1 MSNVYKALTS
11 RGMSYAAHKG
21 TFGLEI
27 ETETVE
33 AYDVPK
39 FSFWDVHR
47 DGSLRNFGQEYVLK
61 QPLDFNEHIPLA
73 LEEFRVKTSKI
84 PFIKDSVTTSV
95 HVHINFLGETFQT
108 LGNFLTIYS
117 LTENLL
123 IRMSGA
129 DRLSNLFALPICD
142 AETTF
147 FNMKNM
153 LDGIKAKQYN
163 FMVFDPEHTKY
174 AAINLAALSRF
185 GSLEIRSFRGTV
197 DTKEIHDWIGTLN
210 QVFQYSKSDFT
221 PDQFMDRY
229 KKDNSDLLTN
239 IFGPYREKIR
249 HKNEESLIEQ
259 NVWYAAS
266 LAYSIKDWKK
276 LDEPPKEKKKVKF
289 NEIDKYSVAH
299 YGRTFEA
306 LNEGDKRAVLE
317 HLRLWGD
324 ANPFLG
330 DERVENLDVP
340 VGGLERNEIHFQQVR
355 IPEPQNP
362 PMVRR
367 IDRIRIDEAPQPQMN
382 AAELDNFLNR
392 AFNNQPVPMDPFRLD
407 VVVDG
412 DDLRPDEL
420 NDDVDDGNF

>member
-27 ETETVE
+27 ETETAE

-73 LEEFRVKTSKI
+73 LEEFRVKTSKGI
-84 PFIKDSVTTSV
+84 LISLELCSQTSV

-163 FMVFDPEHTKY
+163 SMVFDPEYTKY

-185 GSLEIRSFRGTV
+185 GSLEIRSLGEPSTPR
-197 DTKEIHDWIGTLN
+197 
-210 QVFQYSKSDFT
+210 KSMT
-221 PDQFMDRY
+221 
-229 KKDNSDLLTN
+229 
-239 IFGPYREKIR
+239 
-249 HKNEESLIEQ
+249 
-259 NVWYAAS
+259 
-266 LAYSIKDWKK
+266 
-276 LDEPPKEKKKVKF
+276 
-289 NEIDKYSVAH
+289 
-299 YGRTFEA
+299 
-306 LNEGDKRAVLE
+306 
-317 HLRLWGD
+317 
-324 ANPFLG
+324 
-330 DERVENLDVP
+330 
-340 VGGLERNEIHFQQVR
+340 GLVH
-355 IPEPQNP
+355 
-362 PMVRR
+362 
-367 IDRIRIDEAPQPQMN
+367 
-382 AAELDNFLNR
+382 
-392 AFNNQPVPMDPFRLD
+392 
-407 VVVDG
+407 
-412 DDLRPDEL
+412 
-420 NDDVDDGNF
+420 